1 MRKNHLRCVAL
12 LTVLV
17 GAGVL
22 LPLSSQASAQAG
34 YRRYHN
40 ARFGYSI
47 SYPVKILIPQ
57 GEAANGDGQKFLSS
71 DGRTEML
78 VYGSHNVFDQTL
90 QQVYQKELR
99 RAEHPNRLVT
109 YQVLRADW
117 FVVSGIEDGRVFY
130 QKTLLRGGVLKTFR
144 IEYDERQK
152 GTFDSITATISR
164 SFRG

>member
-12 LTVLV
+12 LLLLV
-17 GAGVL
+17 GAGAL
-22 LPLSSQASAQAG
+22 LFASREALAQAG

-57 GEAANGDGQKFLSS
+57 GEAANGDGQKFLSK

-78 VYGSHNVFDQTL
+78 VYGSHNVLDQSL
-90 QQVYQKELR
+90 PQVYQKEISGT
-99 RAEHPNRLVT
+99 EHPNRLVT
-109 YQVLRADW
+109 YHVLRADW
-117 FVVSGIEDGRVFY
+117 FVVSGIEDDRIFY
-130 QKTLLRGGVLKTFR
+130 QKTLLRRGVFKTFR
-144 IEYDERQK
+144 IEYDKRQK
-152 GTFDSITATISR
+152 GTFDSITATIGR

>member
-12 LTVLV
+12 LSVLV
-17 GAGVL
+17 GGAL
-22 LPLSSQASAQAG
+22 LPVSREASAQAG

-57 GEAANGDGQKFLSS
+57 GEAANGDGQKFLSR
-71 DGRTEML
+71 DGRTEIL

-90 QQVYQKELR
+90 QQVYQKELSR
-99 RAEHPNRLVT
+99 TEHPNRLVT
-109 YQVLRADW
+109 YQVLKADW
-117 FVVSGIEDGRVFY
+117 FVVSGIEGGRVFY
-130 QKTLLRGGVLKTFR
+130 QKTLLRGGVFKTFR

>member
-12 LTVLV
+12 LSVLV
-17 GAGVL
+17 GGAL
-22 LPLSSQASAQAG
+22 LPVSREASAQAG

-57 GEAANGDGQKFLSS
+57 GEAANGDGQKFLSR
-71 DGRTEML
+71 DGHTEML
-78 VYGSHNVFDQTL
+78 VYGSHNVSDQPL
-90 QQVYQKELR
+90 QQVYQKEISST
-99 RAEHPNRLVT
+99 EHPNRLVT

-130 QKTLLRGGVLKTFR
+130 QKTLLRGGVFKTFR

-152 GTFDSITATISR
+152 GTFDSITATIGR